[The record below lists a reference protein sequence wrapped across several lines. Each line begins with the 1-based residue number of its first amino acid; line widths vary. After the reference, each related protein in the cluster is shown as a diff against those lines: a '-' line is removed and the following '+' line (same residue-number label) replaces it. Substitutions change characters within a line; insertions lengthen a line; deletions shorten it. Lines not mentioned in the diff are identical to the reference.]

1 MNNTLGEMEYRFAK
15 LIWANAPVKSGQLVK
30 LAGDAFGW
38 KKSTTYTM
46 LKRLCMRGLFEND
59 GGEVRV
65 LMLREDYHLQ
75 QGEQVLAEGFGGSLP
90 GFLAAFTRRR
100 RLSSKEIEEL
110 RQLIEQYEEDEAG
123 GSGDFGTK
131 AD

>member
-1 MNNTLGEMEYRFAK
+1 MNNALGEKEYRFAE

-30 LAGDAFGW
+30 LAADAFGW

-59 GGEVRV
+59 GGEVKA
-65 LMLREDYHLQ
+65 LMLREDYHLR

-90 GFLAAFTRRR
+90 GFITAFTRRN
-100 RLSSKEIEEL
+100 RLSSEEIDAL
-110 RQLIEQYEEDEAG
+110 RELIEQYEEDG
-123 GSGDFGTK
+123 GGK
-131 AD
+131 RV